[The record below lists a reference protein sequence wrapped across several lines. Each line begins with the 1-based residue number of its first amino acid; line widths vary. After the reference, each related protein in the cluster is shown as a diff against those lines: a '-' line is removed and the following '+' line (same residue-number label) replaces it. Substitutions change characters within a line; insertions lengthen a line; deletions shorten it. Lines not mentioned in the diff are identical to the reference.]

1 MLIGGTKDEHFSYIH
16 SSCQLGLT
24 VSGATGTYRDLG
36 TCPHQCFSH
45 AKTLF
50 QLRKIDHAC
59 LIGLSQPKLLTFH
72 WPCEL
77 QILGKKLWFLN
88 WNYSHKIFITM
99 YSIPY
104 TRVRTLI
111 HLLARCSL
119 AGKAVLLGPSLLSK
133 NFPNFKLLECFWYDS
148 KMIFKYNST
157 TISFLHIE
165 GQRRPCTQVW
175 RGRCLLH

>member
-1 MLIGGTKDEHFSYIH
+1 
-16 SSCQLGLT
+16 
-24 VSGATGTYRDLG
+24 
-36 TCPHQCFSH
+36 
-45 AKTLF
+45 
-50 QLRKIDHAC
+50 
-59 LIGLSQPKLLTFH
+59 
-72 WPCEL
+72 
-77 QILGKKLWFLN
+77 
-88 WNYSHKIFITM
+88 M

-133 NFPNFKLLECFWYDS
+133 NFPNFKLLECLWYDS

-175 RGRCLLH
+175 RGRCLLRRACGHVDVGTRPHQVLASTLTLSQPGGQIMPTLY